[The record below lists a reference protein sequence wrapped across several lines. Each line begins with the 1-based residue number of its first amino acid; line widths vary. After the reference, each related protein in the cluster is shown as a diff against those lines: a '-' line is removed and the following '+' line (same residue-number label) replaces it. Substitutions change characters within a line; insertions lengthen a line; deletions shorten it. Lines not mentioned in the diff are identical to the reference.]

1 VISLLLVEHPP
12 LVRRALVA
20 RLALE
25 LDLLVLAEASHQS
38 EAVRRAHALQP
49 DVVVLDVEMPN
60 LDVKTTV
67 RRLRACC
74 PSTGIVLLTLHASGV
89 AEALDGDVPVI
100 VGKHHGIDALLEA
113 IRATATHSHQAE

>member
-38 EAVRRAHALQP
+38 EAVRQAHALHP
-49 DVVVLDVEMPN
+49 DVVVLDAEMPN
-60 LDVKTTV
+60 LDVRATV
-67 RRLRACC
+67 RGLQARC
-74 PSTGIVLLTLHASGV
+74 PSTRIVLLSLDASWV
-89 AEALDGDVPVI
+89 VEALDEDVPII
-100 VGKHHGIDALLEA
+100 VGKHQGIEALLDA
-113 IRATATHSHQAE
+113 IRAAATHSHQAE